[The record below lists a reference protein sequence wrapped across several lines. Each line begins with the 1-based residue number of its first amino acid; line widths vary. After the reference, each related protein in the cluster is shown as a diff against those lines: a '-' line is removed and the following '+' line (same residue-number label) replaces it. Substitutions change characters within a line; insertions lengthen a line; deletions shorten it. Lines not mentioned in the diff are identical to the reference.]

1 MLVLPA
7 WYVCGGPGI
16 HQVTRKLGIGN
27 RSLWTFLGDAPIQED
42 LRTAQESITGHGHA
56 WGHITK

>member
-1 MLVLPA
+1 M
-7 WYVCGGPGI
+7 